1 MGNTMRLPILFHNN
15 NQTKHPHIMSEQTTT
30 PTLKVLGYPCRQ
42 TMGAFLRFKRETGR
56 EATEMSGELSDM
68 LIFIYCCTAS
78 ACAADHIDFP
88 YKTVD
93 EFADHIDP
101 ADLTTWVNAMQQAQ
115 PTTDEATTDDQKKSH
130 SAS

>member
-1 MGNTMRLPILFHNN
+1 
-15 NQTKHPHIMSEQTTT
+15 MSEQTTT
-30 PTLKVLGYPCRQ
+30 PTPIPQLKVLGYPCRQ

-56 EATEMSGELSDM
+56 EATEMNGELSDM

-88 YKTVD
+88 YPTVD
-93 EFADHIDP
+93 AFADHINP
-101 ADLTTWVNAMQQAQ
+101 TDLTTWVSAMQQAQ
-115 PTTDEATTDDQKKSH
+115 STTDEAEADDDQKKSH

>member
-1 MGNTMRLPILFHNN
+1 
-15 NQTKHPHIMSEQTTT
+15 MSEQTTT
-30 PTLKVLGYPCRQ
+30 HQLKVLGYPCRQ

-56 EATEMSGELSDM
+56 EATEMNGELSDM

-88 YKTVD
+88 YKSVD
-93 EFADHIDP
+93 TFADHIDP
-101 ADLTTWVNAMQQAQ
+101 ADLTTWVNAMQPQAD
-115 PTTDEATTDDQKKSH
+115 PTDDATADDDQKKSH

>member
-1 MGNTMRLPILFHNN
+1 
-15 NQTKHPHIMSEQTTT
+15 MSEPTTT
-30 PTLKVLGYPCRQ
+30 PTPQLKVLGYPCRQ

-56 EATEMSGELSDM
+56 QATEMNGELSDM

-78 ACAADHIDFP
+78 ACAADHIKFP

-93 EFADHIDP
+93 EFADHINP
-101 ADLTTWVNAMQQAQ
+101 TDLTTWVNAMQQPQ
-115 PTTDEATTDDQKKSH
+115 PDTTDEATDDDDQKKSH

>member
-1 MGNTMRLPILFHNN
+1 
-15 NQTKHPHIMSEQTTT
+15 MSEQT

-56 EATEMSGELSDM
+56 EATEMNGELSDM

-78 ACAADHIDFP
+78 ACAADHIKFP
-88 YKTVD
+88 YKSVD

-101 ADLTTWVNAMQQAQ
+101 ADLTTWVQAMQPQTD
-115 PTTDEATTDDQKKSH
+115 PTDEAATDGDDQKKSH

>member
-1 MGNTMRLPILFHNN
+1 
-15 NQTKHPHIMSEQTTT
+15 MSEQTTPT

-101 ADLTTWVNAMQQAQ
+101 TDLTTWVSAMQQAQ
-115 PTTDEATTDDQKKSH
+115 PTTDEATDDDQKKSH